1 MNNISGGSYA
11 SYVAGYT
18 YTASGLNKTE
28 KKETANQNT
37 ANAVKND
44 TSAYG
49 VSGKKEVS
57 GKREVSGQTIGNPK
71 LSEKASKYYD
81 ELKKKYSNMDFIL
94 VSKEQKANAQAN
106 AASYAN
112 GNKMVVLIDEEKIER
127 MATDEN
133 YRKQY
138 EGIIKNAASGL
149 SQLKSQ
155 IESSGQSQNVVGY
168 GMKVN
173 DGGTASFFAVLKKS
187 SADQKAR
194 IEKKAVE
201 KKEAKKAE
209 EKKAEKKEKQDKLKE
224 AQQTSDDDDTITIS
238 AGSIEELIKKIN
250 DYTFSMKSDNVQ
262 TEAELQVGQHID
274 FRG

>member
-1 MNNISGGSYA
+1 MAVNTDSIVSNLYS
-11 SYVAGYT
+11 T
-18 YTASGLNKTE
+18 YNSQSKTGKTNKENATGTE
-28 KKETANQNT
+28 NSKVSKTNGN
-37 ANAVKND
+37 
-44 TSAYG
+44 YG
-49 VSGKKEVS
+49 K
-57 GKREVSGQTIGNPK
+57 TIGNAK
-71 LSEKASKYYD
+71 LSEEGAKYYQ

-94 VSKEQKANAQAN
+94 VSKDQKANAQAN

-173 DGGTASFFAVLKKS
+173 DGGTATFFAVLKKS

>member
-1 MNNISGGSYA
+1 MAVNTDSIVSNLYS
-11 SYVAGYT
+11 T
-18 YTASGLNKTE
+18 YSTQSKTGKTNKENVIGTE
-28 KKETANQNT
+28 NSKVSKTNGN
-37 ANAVKND
+37 
-44 TSAYG
+44 YG
-49 VSGKKEVS
+49 K
-57 GKREVSGQTIGNPK
+57 TIGNAK
-71 LSEKASKYYD
+71 LSEEGVKYYQ

-201 KKEAKKAE
+201 KKE

>member
-1 MNNISGGSYA
+1 MAVNTDSIVSNLYS
-11 SYVAGYT
+11 T
-18 YTASGLNKTE
+18 YSTQSKTGKTNKENVTGTE
-28 KKETANQNT
+28 NSKVSKTNGN
-37 ANAVKND
+37 
-44 TSAYG
+44 YG
-49 VSGKKEVS
+49 K
-57 GKREVSGQTIGNPK
+57 TIGNAK
-71 LSEKASKYYD
+71 LSEEGVKYYQ

-173 DGGTASFFAVLKKS
+173 DGGTASS

>member
-1 MNNISGGSYA
+1 MAVNTDSIVSNLYS
-11 SYVAGYT
+11 T
-18 YTASGLNKTE
+18 YSTQSKTGKTNKENVIGTE
-28 KKETANQNT
+28 NSKVSKTNGN
-37 ANAVKND
+37 
-44 TSAYG
+44 YG
-49 VSGKKEVS
+49 K
-57 GKREVSGQTIGNPK
+57 TIGNAK
-71 LSEKASKYYD
+71 LSEEGVKYYQ

-250 DYTFSMKSDNVQ
+250 DYMFSMKSDNVQ

>member
-1 MNNISGGSYA
+1 MIGTENSKVS
-11 SYVAGYT
+11 
-18 YTASGLNKTE
+18 KT
-28 KKETANQNT
+28 NGN
-37 ANAVKND
+37 
-44 TSAYG
+44 YG
-49 VSGKKEVS
+49 K
-57 GKREVSGQTIGNPK
+57 TIGNAK
-71 LSEKASKYYD
+71 LEEGVKYYQ

-194 IEKKAVE
+194 IEKKQSRR
-201 KKEAKKAE
+201 KKQRRQRKR
-209 EKKAEKKEKQDKLKE
+209 KLRRRKSR
-224 AQQTSDDDDTITIS
+224 TS
-238 AGSIEELIKKIN
+238 
-250 DYTFSMKSDNVQ
+250 
-262 TEAELQVGQHID
+262 
-274 FRG
+274 

>member
-81 ELKKKYSNMDFIL
+81 ELKKKYSNMNFIL
-94 VSKEQKANAQAN
+94 VSEDMKEQAKANAAGYAN
-106 AASYAN
+106 A
-112 GNKMVVLIDEEKIER
+112 NKMVVLIDEDKIE
-127 MATDEN
+127 TIFDGVG
-133 YRKQY
+133 YREDRQTTADGYKGM
-138 EGIIKNAASGL
+138 GIGL
-149 SQLKSQ
+149 SICKT
-155 IESSGQSQNVVGY
+155 IVTAH
-168 GMKVN
+168 
-173 DGGTASFFAVLKKS
+173 GG
-187 SADQKAR
+187 
-194 IEKKAVE
+194 
-201 KKEAKKAE
+201 
-209 EKKAEKKEKQDKLKE
+209 
-224 AQQTSDDDDTITIS
+224 
-238 AGSIEELIKKIN
+238 KIN
-250 DYTFSMKSDNVQ
+250 ARNHGSGSEFYFYLPKG
-262 TEAELQVGQHID
+262 TEE
-274 FRG
+274 

>member
-1 MNNISGGSYA
+1 MAVNTDSIVSNLYS
-11 SYVAGYT
+11 T
-18 YTASGLNKTE
+18 YSTQSKTGKTNKENVTGTE
-28 KKETANQNT
+28 NSKVSKTNGN
-37 ANAVKND
+37 
-44 TSAYG
+44 YG
-49 VSGKKEVS
+49 K
-57 GKREVSGQTIGNPK
+57 TIGNAK
-71 LSEKASKYYD
+71 LSEEGAKYYQ

-94 VSKEQKANAQAN
+94 VSKDQKANAQAN

-201 KKEAKKAE
+201 K
-209 EKKAEKKEKQDKLKE
+209 
-224 AQQTSDDDDTITIS
+224 
-238 AGSIEELIKKIN
+238 
-250 DYTFSMKSDNVQ
+250 

-274 FRG
+274 FRGQKSLYIVQKGFRKYRKSFLCTGKLGSHYKKRSVGMHDIQFAHRNDL

>member
-1 MNNISGGSYA
+1 MIWEGMTWQSTQIQLYLIFTVLTVHSPKLEK
-11 SYVAGYT
+11 T
-18 YTASGLNKTE
+18 NKENVIGTE
-28 KKETANQNT
+28 NSKVSKTNGN
-37 ANAVKND
+37 
-44 TSAYG
+44 YG
-49 VSGKKEVS
+49 K
-57 GKREVSGQTIGNPK
+57 TIGNAK
-71 LSEKASKYYD
+71 LSEEGVKYYQ

-168 GMKVN
+168 GNERLMM
-173 DGGTASFFAVLKKS
+173 
-187 SADQKAR
+187 
-194 IEKKAVE
+194 
-201 KKEAKKAE
+201 E
-209 EKKAEKKEKQDKLKE
+209 EQHH
-224 AQQTSDDDDTITIS
+224 
-238 AGSIEELIKKIN
+238 
-250 DYTFSMKSDNVQ
+250 F
-262 TEAELQVGQHID
+262 LQ
-274 FRG
+274 F

>member
-1 MNNISGGSYA
+1 MAVNTDSIVSNLYS
-11 SYVAGYT
+11 T
-18 YTASGLNKTE
+18 YSTQSKTGKTNKENVIGTE
-28 KKETANQNT
+28 NSKVSKTNGN
-37 ANAVKND
+37 
-44 TSAYG
+44 YG
-49 VSGKKEVS
+49 K
-57 GKREVSGQTIGNPK
+57 TIGNAK
-71 LSEKASKYYD
+71 LSEEGVKYYQ
-81 ELKKKYSNMDFIL
+81 DFIL

-138 EGIIKNAASGL
+138 EGIIKNAASDL